1 VTRACGSL
9 ARVLLAACLLV
20 ATATRAAPDAADPT
34 TRVRARIQSPAVLRG
49 EFEQIKQ
56 LQGFRNPLRSRGA
69 FVLARGR
76 GVIWDTREPFP
87 SSLVVTGDK
96 VLERLEDGSERLVL
110 DGAASPDASLVNAL
124 LLALVGG
131 DVDALAHQ
139 FELSATVPDEGDWTL
154 RLVPRDAALRQVFER
169 IALSGDR
176 HVHQVRLQERSGDV
190 SEIRFLQLRAE
201 PATLSPEEAARL
213 D

>member
-1 VTRACGSL
+1 ML
-9 ARVLLAACLLV
+9 ARGLLAASLLV
-20 ATATRAAPDAADPT
+20 ATSACPASDAPEPMA
-34 TRVRARIQSPAVLRG
+34 RVRARMESPAVLRG
-49 EFEQIKQ
+49 EFEQVKQ

-96 VLERLEDGSERLVL
+96 VMERLEDGSERLVL

-131 DVDALAHQ
+131 DLDALARQ
-139 FELSATVPDEGDWTL
+139 FELNASVPDEGDWSL
-154 RLVPRDAALRQVFER
+154 DLVPRDAALRQVFER

-176 HVHQVRLQERSGDV
+176 HVHRVRLQERSGDV

-201 PATLSPEEAARL
+201 PVTLGPEEAARL